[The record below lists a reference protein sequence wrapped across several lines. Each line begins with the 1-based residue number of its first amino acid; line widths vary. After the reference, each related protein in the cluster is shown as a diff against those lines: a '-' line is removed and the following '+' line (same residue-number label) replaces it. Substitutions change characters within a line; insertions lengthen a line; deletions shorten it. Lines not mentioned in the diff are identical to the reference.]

1 MQYPKTDVCKTIS
14 EAVEQLMRSLDR
26 GDLERIRA
34 MDEEDIP
41 LLHFG
46 LGQYIRDHF
55 KLWHGNRELLR
66 ECGAEK
72 MHADDASA
80 VIIKHL
86 WLRLQTK
93 H

>member
-46 LGQYIRDHF
+46 LAQYIRDHF
-55 KLWHGNRELLR
+55 KLWH
-66 ECGAEK
+66 EK
-72 MHADDASA
+72 VHCSGTA
-80 VIIKHL
+80 VLKKCM
-86 WLRLQTK
+86 RMMQAQ
-93 H
+93 